1 MEELKQL
8 QFAIGHDTEVFS
20 IDAAS
25 RQVELEVAVVLEDLD
40 PLEKEAREEELVQ
53 SVIKASLQESEDH
66 VIETNSGDTIRQMD
80 IVLSKVL
87 SADTI
92 RRFKVIYG
100 PSNSNSIEDIQE
112 GLEHMKVI
120 QATIEPIR
128 LSTIFATLD
137 SHLTWKNE

>member
-66 VIETNSGDTIRQMD
+66 VIETNSGDTI
-80 IVLSKVL
+80 
-87 SADTI
+87 
-92 RRFKVIYG
+92 
-100 PSNSNSIEDIQE
+100 
-112 GLEHMKVI
+112 
-120 QATIEPIR
+120 
-128 LSTIFATLD
+128 
-137 SHLTWKNE
+137 